1 MFPSDDE
8 HMARDELIDHLTEGE
23 ALRLA
28 ATVPVGRVVYSR
40 YAMPAVHLV
49 NFRLDGRDVVF
60 RTRKGAKFAA
70 AVADTV
76 VAFEV
81 DQVDEDSRTGWT
93 VTLTGRSSVVT
104 RPEEI
109 ARLEGLGVDP
119 WVPDREYYIRVRTT
133 SITGRRVGPH
143 DLHGHDADFGPDWS

>member
-1 MFPSDDE
+1 MV
-8 HMARDELIDHLTEGE
+8 RDEAIEYLTEGE

-60 RTRKGAKFAA
+60 KTRKGAKFAA

-93 VTLTGRSSVVT
+93 VTLTGRSSPVT

-109 ARLEGLGVDP
+109 ARLNWLGIDP
-119 WVPDREYYIRVRTT
+119 WVPDREYYVRIRTGTV
-133 SITGRRVGPH
+133 TGRRITPPRS
-143 DLHGHDADFGPDWS
+143 ARA

>member
-1 MFPSDDE
+1 MG
-8 HMARDELIDHLTEGE
+8 RDETIEYLTEGE

-60 RTRKGAKFAA
+60 RTRKGAKLAA

-81 DQVDEDSRTGWT
+81 DRIDEEARTGWT

-109 ARLEGLGVDP
+109 ARLNWLDVDP
-119 WVPDREYYIRVRTT
+119 WVPDREYYVVIHTGR
-133 SITGRRVGPH
+133 ITGRRIAPH
-143 DLHGHDADFGPDWS
+143 DLHGHDADFDHPG

>member
-1 MFPSDDE
+1 
-8 HMARDELIDHLTEGE
+8 MARDEAIEYLTESE

-40 YAMPAVHLV
+40 YAMPAVHVV

-81 DQVDEDSRTGWT
+81 DCFDEAGRSGWT
-93 VTLTGRSSVVT
+93 VTLTGRSSLVT

-109 ARLEGLGVDP
+109 ARLERLNVDP
-119 WVPDREYYIRVRTT
+119 WLPDREYFVRVRTREV
-133 SITGRRVGPH
+133 TGRRVGP
-143 DLHGHDADFGPDWS
+143 DGRHGHAAESWSAGY

>member
-1 MFPSDDE
+1 MGSDT
-8 HMARDELIDHLTEGE
+8 AIGYLTEDE
-23 ALRLA
+23 ALALA

-40 YAMPAVHLV
+40 FAMPAVHLV
-49 NFRLDGRDVVF
+49 NFKLDGKDVIF

-81 DQVDEDSRTGWT
+81 DSVDAATRTGWT
-93 VTLTGRSSVVT
+93 VTLTGRSSLVT

-119 WVPDREYYIRVRTT
+119 WVPEREYFIRVRTKMV
-133 SITGRRVGPH
+133 TGRRILPG
-143 DLHGHDADFGPDWS
+143 DLHGNDADFEPER

>member
-1 MFPSDDE
+1 
-8 HMARDELIDHLTEGE
+8 MARDEVIEYLTEGE

-28 ATVPVGRVVYSR
+28 ATVPVGRVVDSR

-76 VAFEV
+76 VAFEA
-81 DQVDEDSRTGWT
+81 DRFDEAGRGGWT
-93 VTLTGRSSVVT
+93 VTLTGRSSLVT

-109 ARLEGLGVDP
+109 SRLERLDVDP
-119 WVPDREYYIRVRTT
+119 WLPGREYFVRVHTRDV
-133 SITGRRVGPH
+133 TGRRIGPH
-143 DLHGHDADFGPDWS
+143 GPRDEDRGHGHRFDGGSGPAGY